1 MERAAK
7 WLATAGLIQHL
18 QGVVLPD
25 QTKDRYQRSLHVLGL
40 DNRDARRFELIE
52 AMFKAGQHEESPFAI
67 ATLAGHLPDVT
78 ATPLYPAL

>member
-1 MERAAK
+1 
-7 WLATAGLIQHL
+7 
-18 QGVVLPD
+18 
-25 QTKDRYQRSLHVLGL
+25 VLGL
-40 DNRDARRFELIE
+40 DHRDARRFELIE